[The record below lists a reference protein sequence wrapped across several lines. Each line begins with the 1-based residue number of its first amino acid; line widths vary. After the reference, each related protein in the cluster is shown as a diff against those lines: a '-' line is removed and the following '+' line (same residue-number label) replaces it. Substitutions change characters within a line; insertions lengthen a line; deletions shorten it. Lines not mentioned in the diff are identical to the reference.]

1 MKNITLKLFLFIFI
15 LGFQQ
20 AVAQDNTAL
29 VKEFDAYIEKAKAEW
44 QVPGLSVAV
53 VKDGKVLLSKGYGV
67 RELGK
72 QDLVNG
78 QTLFACA
85 STTKAM
91 TAACMAILV
100 DEGKI
105 KWDDLVITYL
115 PEFQLYDEFVTR
127 ELRIRDLFT
136 HNSGV
141 GNADFLWTQ
150 MNISSAEVL
159 NKMRLVRPSYSLRSG
174 FIYQNIFYI
183 AAGAVIEKVSGQ
195 SWDSFM
201 KTRLFQP
208 LKMNRT
214 FPKLKEVKDI
224 NQSSPHFTIENR
236 ITVIERTN
244 ADEIGSAGSVWSC
257 ADDMAKWAIAML
269 DSSKYEGG
277 RLLKASTWTELFKP
291 QVIAPA
297 SFYPT
302 TKLTKPNWTTYAFGW
317 YQQDYQGRK
326 TNYHTGS
333 LAGEVAIHGQ
343 LPSERLAIYV
353 FGNLDHAEVRHAL
366 LFKAFDH
373 FALGGTTDWSTE
385 FKALYKTADE
395 QTEKR
400 EKDFESK
407 RIMGTAPSHPLSAY
421 SGKYTDPLFG
431 ELEVVANGT
440 SLNLVVN
447 NKNKATLMHWHY
459 DTFRGWYDKKW
470 YGKGNAVFSADAT
483 GKITRV
489 TIAGM
494 EFRR

>member
-1 MKNITLKLFLFIFI
+1 
-15 LGFQQ
+15 
-20 AVAQDNTAL
+20 
-29 VKEFDAYIEKAKAEW
+29 
-44 QVPGLSVAV
+44 
-53 VKDGKVLLSKGYGV
+53 
-67 RELGK
+67 
-72 QDLVNG
+72 
-78 QTLFACA
+78 
-85 STTKAM
+85 
-91 TAACMAILV
+91 
-100 DEGKI
+100 
-105 KWDDLVITYL
+105 
-115 PEFQLYDEFVTR
+115 
-127 ELRIRDLFT
+127 
-136 HNSGV
+136 
-141 GNADFLWTQ
+141 
-150 MNISSAEVL
+150 MNISSADVL

-195 SWDSFM
+195 PWDTFM

-214 FPKLKEVKDI
+214 FPKLKEVKDV
-224 NQSSPHFTIENR
+224 NQSSPHFIIENK

-269 DSSKYEGG
+269 DSGKYEGG
-277 RLLKASTWTELFKP
+277 RLLKANTWSELFKP

-317 YQQDYQGRK
+317 YQQDYKGRK

-373 FALGGTTDWSTE
+373 FALGGTTDWSSE
-385 FKALYKTADE
+385 FKTLYTTTDE

-407 RIMGTAPSHPLSAY
+407 RVMGTVPSHPLSAY

-431 ELEVVANGT
+431 ELEVVVSGT
-440 SLNLVVN
+440 SLNLVIN
-447 NKNKATLMHWHY
+447 NKTKATLTHWHY
-459 DTFRGWYDKKW
+459 DTFRGWCDKKW
-470 YGKGNAVFSADAT
+470 YGKVNAVFTADAN

-489 TIAGM
+489 TVAGM

>member
-1 MKNITLKLFLFIFI
+1 MKHLPIRLLLFISCF
-15 LGFQQ
+15 GFYEL
-20 AVAQDNTAL
+20 AAQDNTAL
-29 VKEFDAYIEKAKAEW
+29 VKEFDAYIEKARVEW
-44 QVPGLSVAV
+44 QVPGLAVAV

-67 RELGK
+67 REFGK
-72 QDLVNG
+72 PERVDN

-91 TAACMAILV
+91 TAACMGILV

-150 MNISSAEVL
+150 MNIPSSEVL

-183 AAGAVIEKVSGQ
+183 AAGTVIEKVSGQ

-214 FPKLKEVKDI
+214 FPKLKEVKDV
-224 NQSSPHFTIENR
+224 NQSSPHYTIESK

-269 DSSKYEGG
+269 DSGKYEGG

-317 YQQDYQGRK
+317 YQQDYKGRK

-343 LPSERLAIYV
+343 VPSERLAIYV

-373 FALGGTTDWSTE
+373 FALGGTIDWSTE
-385 FKALYKTADE
+385 FKTLYKTNDE
-395 QTEKR
+395 QAEKR

-407 RIMGTAPSHPLSAY
+407 RVMGTVPSHPLSAY

-431 ELEVVANGT
+431 ELEVVVSGT
-440 SLNLVVN
+440 SLNLVIN
-447 NKNKATLMHWHY
+447 NKTRATLTHWHY
-459 DTFRGWYDKKW
+459 DTFRGWYEKKW
-470 YGKGNAVFSADAT
+470 YGKGNAVFTADAT

-489 TIAGM
+489 TFAGM